1 MLRRFT
7 VMELYKYNISIHDS
21 TAALLADSSTRSA
34 ANRK

>member
-7 VMELYKYNISIHDS
+7 VVELYKYISIHDS
-21 TAALLADSSTRSA
+21 TEALLADSSTRSA